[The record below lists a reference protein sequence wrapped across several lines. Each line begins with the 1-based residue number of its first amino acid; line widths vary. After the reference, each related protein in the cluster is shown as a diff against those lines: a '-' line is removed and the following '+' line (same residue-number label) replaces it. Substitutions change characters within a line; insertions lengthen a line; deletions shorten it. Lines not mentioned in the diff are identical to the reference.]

1 MIKFIWFCAA
11 GYSFFVGVALL
22 MSVIIFSILPMKTW
36 RNLIIYTLAIF
47 AVFLIFI
54 SATPLAWWFYVVWL
68 LSILSLLLTVTL
80 HKISSLKFPFVFRL
94 IVLCLSI
101 IALIA
106 ELPFQLKPSL
116 AEYTFE
122 KLYIIGDSVSAG
134 IAGREEQTWP
144 KIIREKHKINIINLA
159 QSGATAASA
168 IEQAAQVKSEKAL
181 ILLEIGGNDIF
192 APTAPAMFEQ
202 NLEKLL
208 NILSSPQNTL
218 IMLELPLQPWQ
229 IRYGKIQRKLAKKF
243 KVILI
248 PKRFFVSVLSAEE
261 ASTDL
266 AHLSPKGHQL
276 MATQIWLLIGDSM
289 RNATQSGEN

>member
-1 MIKFIWFCAA
+1 MMKFIWFCAA
-11 GYSFFVGVALL
+11 GYSFFVGIALL
-22 MSVIIFSILPMKTW
+22 MLVIIFSILPRKTW
-36 RNLIIYTLAIF
+36 RNLIIYTLMIF
-47 AVFLIFI
+47 AAFLIFL
-54 SATPLAWWFYVVWL
+54 SATPLAWWLYVVWL
-68 LSILSLLLTVTL
+68 LSILSLLLIIGL
-80 HKISSLKFPFVFRL
+80 RKIPSLKLPFIFRL
-94 IVLCLSI
+94 IVLCLST

-116 AEYTFE
+116 PGNKFE
-122 KLYIIGDSVSAG
+122 ELFIIGDSVSAG
-134 IAGREEQTWP
+134 IAGKEERTWP

-159 QSGATAASA
+159 QSGATAAAA
-168 IEQAAQVKSEKAL
+168 IEQAAQVKSEKGL

-192 APTAPAMFEQ
+192 APTAPAKFEQ

-208 NILSSPQNTL
+208 KKLSGPERTL

-243 KVILI
+243 NVILI

-289 RNATQSGEN
+289 RNATQSDEN